1 MIKIAVIG
9 LGPIGIATAK
19 LIQRDRGLELSGLVD
34 IDPSKQSKRLND
46 LDSEAL
52 AESPPVVGSLEQMD
66 SKPQVA
72 IVTTGSY
79 FDRLAPTLRDLIRH
93 QIHCVTSCEQM
104 IWPWFR
110 HPHLADVIH
119 AEAMRAGVTLIGTG
133 VNPGFVMD
141 LLPVVLSSM
150 VGEVRKVRVVRVVDA
165 LTRRIPLQRKIGST
179 MTVEKFKSLAEDGK
193 IGHMGIGESVVM
205 LAQGL
210 GHHPMQSDVRITLEP
225 VVADQ
230 SIHCAL
236 GVVQPGQVCGM
247 RNTGRYAGRGV
258 DIELDLKMALAAEDP
273 RDEIEMVGERTIRM
287 LIPGSMPGDTA
298 TSAALV
304 NVARKILQAPHGLKT
319 MLDLPPCGSVSL

>member
-1 MIKIAVIG
+1 MIKVAVIG
-9 LGPIGIATAK
+9 LGPIGIAAAK
-19 LIQRDRGLELSGLVD
+19 LIQQDNRLELSGLVD
-34 IDPSKQSKRLND
+34 INPVKQSKYLNE
-46 LDSEAL
+46 LDSEAVPG
-52 AESPPVVGSLEQMD
+52 SPPVVESLEQVD
-66 SKPQVA
+66 PKPQIA
-72 IVTTGSY
+72 IVTTGSH

-93 QIHCVTSCEQM
+93 QIHGVTSCEQM

-119 AEAMRAGVTLIGTG
+119 TEATKAGVTLVGTG

-150 VGEVRKVRVVRVVDA
+150 VGKVRKVRVVRVVDA
-165 LTRRIPLQRKIGST
+165 LTRRLPLQRKIGST
-179 MTVEKFKSLAEDGK
+179 MTVEKFKSLADEEK

-230 SIHCAL
+230 LIRCDL
-236 GVVQPGQVCGM
+236 GEVKPGFVCGM
-247 RNTGRYAGRGV
+247 RNTGRYARNGLE
-258 DIELDLKMALAAEDP
+258 IELDLKMALAANDP
-273 RDEIEMVGERTIRM
+273 RDEIEIVGERTIKM
-287 LIPGSMPGDTA
+287 LVPGSTPGDTA

-304 NVARKILQAPHGLKT
+304 NVARKILQAPRGLKT
-319 MLDLPPCGSVSL
+319 MLDLPPCGSASL